1 MRKTTV
7 ARKHL
12 ELVKPSV
19 SFNDNDYLV
28 DALQKLDFKRRSVVV
43 LKYYGGYTI
52 KEIAVLMEIPE
63 GTVRSNLHRGL
74 EDMKEV
80 L

>member
-1 MRKTTV
+1 
-7 ARKHL
+7 
-12 ELVKPSV
+12 VKPSV